1 MSTRSKSGRNTS
13 GSFAAPSRLASIP
26 RKRPRFCGVWTLQG
40 RAMCPHAAPAPRRH
54 AIVPSRRF
62 LRLRCKCWACS
73 ICGPRKANKYR
84 GQILRAVTRHKL
96 ARMLTL
102 TLDVRKFATLEQQS
116 TFFAHLEA
124 HRALGTACQC
134 ETCTTIQTV
143 SVAHIRTCW
152 NKLRVYLHRRYGVAP
167 KYVAVLEFQKATGL
181 AHLHIVIDRF
191 IHQAWAKEAWQAVG
205 GGQHVHIRH
214 VDAHHIA
221 PYLAKYLSKELL
233 LSGVPGM
240 RRVTTS
246 RSIKL
251 NEKKQSEYSWEVCRA
266 SIDRVYVFFRDLATE
281 AVHSEG
287 ELESFAVRE

>member
-1 MSTRSKSGRNTS
+1 MQRTGNRKENFGRKPNTS
-13 GSFAAPSRLASIP
+13 SKLASLQT
-26 RKRPRFCGVWTLQG
+26 KRPRFCGVWTLHG
-40 RAMCPHAAPAPRRH
+40 RARRARAAHAPGAGL
-54 AIVPSRRF
+54 ITPSRRF

-102 TLDVRKFATLEQQS
+102 TLDARKFATLEQQS
-116 TFFAHLEA
+116 TFFEHLET
-124 HRALGTACQC
+124 HKALGTACQC
-134 ETCTTIQTV
+134 ETCTRIQTA
-143 SVAHIRTCW
+143 SVRHIRTCW
-152 NKLRVYLHRRYGVAP
+152 NKLRVSLLRRYGVAP

-181 AHLHIVIDRF
+181 AHLHIVIDRY
-191 IHQAWAKEAWQAVG
+191 IPQAWAKEAWQAVG

-214 VDAHHIA
+214 ADAHRIA

-246 RSIKL
+246 RTIKL
-251 NEKKQSEYSWEVCRA
+251 DEKKQSEYCWEVCRS
-266 SIDRVYVFFRDLATE
+266 SIDRMYVFFRDLAIE
-281 AVHSEG
+281 EVHSDG
-287 ELESFAVRE
+287 ELESFGIRE